1 MMLALNNRYSPSGQ
15 VEILSASFTFVIKG
29 SEDDDVEVPP
39 HVLELVATDNSQFE
53 HWVMQV
59 KEFRVRA

>member
-1 MMLALNNRYSPSGQ
+1 MYALKILILPSGK
-15 VEILSASFTFVIKG
+15 IKFLNANFSFVIKG

-39 HVLELVATDNSQFE
+39 HMLELVATDNSRFE

-59 KEFRVRA
+59 KAFRVRA